1 VSFVVLDTDV
11 ASRIIKR
18 TLPPSLTR
26 QLIGL
31 SPCVTFVTV
40 AELQKWTVLHSWGP
54 QRRAGLAHWLDGVP
68 RLGYDDEVSLVWGTL
83 SAEAVRRGRP
93 RPANDMWNAACCL
106 VEGLP
111 LATLNVK
118 DYVDFVDHH
127 DLNLITAH

>member
-1 VSFVVLDTDV
+1 VAFVVLDTDV

-18 TLPPSLTR
+18 TLPASLTR

-40 AELQKWTVLHSWGP
+40 AELHKWMAIRSWGP
-54 QRRAGLAHWLDGVP
+54 QRRAGLEGWLGGVP
-68 RLGYDDEVSLVWGTL
+68 HLGYDDEVSRTWGNL

-93 RPANDMWNAACCL
+93 RPSNDMWNAACCL
-106 VEGLP
+106 AEDLP

-118 DYVDFVDHH
+118 DYIDFTHH
-127 DLNLITAH
+127 HQLQLITR